1 MNVEPTKIVGVSE
14 VGRTLTDSVKFAISL
29 ASVSERRVLLGLTFL
44 ISIVGLLDVVG
55 VVAIAAA
62 ATSLLSA
69 GEPDSSVLVAVP
81 VVGSFVGKS
90 NMDPVSVAV
99 GLMAFGVSALL
110 LRTLLSIAGT
120 RFLVDISYRIS
131 ERVANRLWLKFL
143 AHPQVVISTGN
154 SNNVAYALNYGATSA
169 VASVII
175 ASLVLASDAFL
186 VVLLGGVVVAVSP
199 LAGGV
204 ALLVFMVAGLLFVKV
219 LSPRTQQA
227 AAEVGDFNVSVDTVT
242 RDGIGAYKE
251 GWTSGTLPWFTARL
265 EETRGVQLRNSSR
278 LQYFLILPR
287 YAAEIVLLTS
297 LVSVGTVLFLS
308 QDRAQA
314 AASLVAFAAASSRIM
329 PAAIRIQTSLIQIR
343 MGSGQGL
350 LTYRLVE
357 SLAGGERVQSDSAS
371 SSSTLTSTEEGLIV
385 RDVSYAYPNSS
396 WGLTN
401 VSLNVAVGNLL
412 AIVGPSGAG
421 KSTLANLIMGLHS
434 PDDGEILLLGRR
446 PSQELFERGLVA
458 YVPQDARIL
467 HATVRDNIC
476 LGRDISD
483 DRLTSSLEQV
493 GLLEQFGES
502 GVHLDSLLTEFG
514 SNLSGGQRQRLGLA
528 RALVTDPKLVILDE
542 ATSALDPLSEEKIG
556 RVIARLKGDATVIV
570 IAHRLRTV
578 RTADSVVYLE
588 RGRVLANGTF
598 DEIVNKV
605 PDFSQQARLSGGFSD

>member
-1 MNVEPTKIVGVSE
+1 
-14 VGRTLTDSVKFAISL
+14 
-29 ASVSERRVLLGLTFL
+29 
-44 ISIVGLLDVVG
+44 
-55 VVAIAAA
+55 
-62 ATSLLSA
+62 
-69 GEPDSSVLVAVP
+69 
-81 VVGSFVGKS
+81 
-90 NMDPVSVAV
+90 
-99 GLMAFGVSALL
+99 
-110 LRTLLSIAGT
+110 
-120 RFLVDISYRIS
+120 
-131 ERVANRLWLKFL
+131 
-143 AHPQVVISTGN
+143 VISTGN

>member
-1 MNVEPTKIVGVSE
+1 
-14 VGRTLTDSVKFAISL
+14 
-29 ASVSERRVLLGLTFL
+29 
-44 ISIVGLLDVVG
+44 
-55 VVAIAAA
+55 
-62 ATSLLSA
+62 
-69 GEPDSSVLVAVP
+69 
-81 VVGSFVGKS
+81 
-90 NMDPVSVAV
+90 
-99 GLMAFGVSALL
+99 
-110 LRTLLSIAGT
+110 
-120 RFLVDISYRIS
+120 
-131 ERVANRLWLKFL
+131 
-143 AHPQVVISTGN
+143 
-154 SNNVAYALNYGATSA
+154 
-169 VASVII
+169 
-175 ASLVLASDAFL
+175 
-186 VVLLGGVVVAVSP
+186 
-199 LAGGV
+199 
-204 ALLVFMVAGLLFVKV
+204 
-219 LSPRTQQA
+219 
-227 AAEVGDFNVSVDTVT
+227 
-242 RDGIGAYKE
+242 
-251 GWTSGTLPWFTARL
+251 
-265 EETRGVQLRNSSR
+265 
-278 LQYFLILPR
+278 
-287 YAAEIVLLTS
+287 
-297 LVSVGTVLFLS
+297 
-308 QDRAQA
+308 
-314 AASLVAFAAASSRIM
+314 
-329 PAAIRIQTSLIQIR
+329 
-343 MGSGQGL
+343 
-350 LTYRLVE
+350 
-357 SLAGGERVQSDSAS
+357 
-371 SSSTLTSTEEGLIV
+371 
-385 RDVSYAYPNSS
+385 
-396 WGLTN
+396 LTN

>member
-62 ATSLLSA
+62 STSLLSA
-69 GEPDSSVLVAVP
+69 GEPGSSVLVGVP
-81 VVGSFVGKS
+81 VVGSFFVNS
-90 NMDPVSVAV
+90 NMDPVSFAV

-120 RFLVDISYRIS
+120 RFLVDTSYRVS
-131 ERVANRLWLKFL
+131 ERAANRLWLKFL
-143 AHPQVVISTGN
+143 ANPQVVISTGN
-154 SNNVAYALNYGATSA
+154 SNDVAYALNYGATSA

-278 LQYFLILPR
+278 LQYYLILPR

-308 QDRAQA
+308 QDRVQA

-329 PAAIRIQTSLIQIR
+329 PAAIRIQTSLVQIR

-357 SLAGGERVQSDSAS
+357 SMAGGERVQSDSSS

-401 VSLNVAVGNLL
+401 VSLNVSVGNLL

-434 PDDGEILLLGRR
+434 PDDGEILVLGRR

-467 HATVRDNIC
+467 HATVRENIC

-483 DRLTSSLEQV
+483 DLLTSSLEQV

-556 RVIARLKGDATVIV
+556 RVIARLKGEATVIV

-598 DEIVNKV
+598 DEVVNRV

>member
-1 MNVEPTKIVGVSE
+1 VNVEPTKIVGVSE

>member
-371 SSSTLTSTEEGLIV
+371 SSSTFTSTEEGLIV